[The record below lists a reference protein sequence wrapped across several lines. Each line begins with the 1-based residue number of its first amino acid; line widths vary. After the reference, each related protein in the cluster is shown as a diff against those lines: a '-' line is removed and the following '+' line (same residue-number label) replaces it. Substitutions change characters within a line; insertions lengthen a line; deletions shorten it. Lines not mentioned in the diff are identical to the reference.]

1 MKRLVLVRHAKS
13 SWANPL
19 QSDFDRPL
27 NDRGEHDAPMMG
39 DRLKLAA
46 VIPDLIIAS
55 TAKRAAQT
63 AKLVGKGVGYDKEK
77 IEWREELYHC
87 VPAVFEEVIRD
98 VKDDANTLFIVA
110 HNPGISE
117 FAMELD
123 ETHSIHSMP
132 TCATA
137 GFDIEAERWADF
149 SLAKKKLAFYDT
161 PKGDQ

>member
-1 MKRLVLVRHAKS
+1 MRHAKS

-46 VIPDLIIAS
+46 VIPNLIVAS

-63 AKLVGKGVGYDKEK
+63 AKLVAAGVGYSGEK

-87 VPAVFEEVIRD
+87 VPSVFEEVIRD
-98 VKDDANTLFIVA
+98 VADDVQTLFIVA

-123 ETHSIHSMP
+123 ETRSIHHMP
-132 TCATA
+132 TCAIA
-137 GFDIEAERWADF
+137 GFEIETDRWSDF
-149 SLAKKKLAFYDT
+149 SLAKKTLTFYDT